1 MSNLFWDLCHDT
13 PLVFY
18 AEKKKKMKIRS
29 VCAQQKNPDAI

>member
-1 MSNLFWDLCHDT
+1 
-13 PLVFY
+13 LVFY